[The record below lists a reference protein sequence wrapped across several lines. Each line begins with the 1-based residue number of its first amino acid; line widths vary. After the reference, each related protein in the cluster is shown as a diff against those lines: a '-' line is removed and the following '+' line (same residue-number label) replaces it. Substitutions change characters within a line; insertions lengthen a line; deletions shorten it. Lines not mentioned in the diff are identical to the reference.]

1 MVASSVIAQQSFVG
15 ILTEEIGIIR
25 CAPVMYLKARR
36 RANKRYQNT
45 YQGHIN
51 HAARQKRYTERLKQK
66 LTHQGSKALSVG
78 D

>member
-45 YQGHIN
+45 YQGRIN
-51 HAARQKRYTERLKQK
+51 HAARQKRYTEATEAEIDASGFQ
-66 LTHQGSKALSVG
+66 SSVSW
-78 D
+78 